1 MTFNIIM
8 LIVWSILMVVDF
20 ITDTS
25 TIHKVEEIQKYEQT
39 DFLSNIIK
47 YMKGSRTQLLLAN
60 IMVVLCEVAL
70 IAVKC
75 TGGN

>member
-1 MTFNIIM
+1 M

-20 ITDTS
+20 ITDTC
-25 TIHKVEEIQKYEQT
+25 TIHKVQEIQQYEQT

-47 YMKGSRTQLLLAN
+47 HMKGSRIQLLLAN